1 MVRLPR
7 KLSQIESKTDTDTQ
21 PVPDHSKPDQRKK
34 RSSTAVGKKDAS
46 GLGRALINRR
56 TKEHRRIYEEAL
68 HTTELPSGLHSVTQ
82 ENDLDEFLNTAQL
95 AATDFT
101 AGMLLTS
108 VGSDLK
114 QQRLIQCHTQNDRI
128 SKCCPARQW
137 YSRTHTCS
145 PKQKRSRSKRS
156 TRTTVSVYEYHV
168 DQDGRVLLQKKISSV
183 EKEMIS

>member
-56 TKEHRRIYEEAL
+56 TKEHKRIYEEAL

-108 VGSDLK
+108 VAADPES
-114 QQRLIQCHTQNDRI
+114 RILIHYHPQNVRI
-128 SKCCPARQW
+128 SKYCLARQ
-137 YSRTHTCS
+137 
-145 PKQKRSRSKRS
+145 
-156 TRTTVSVYEYHV
+156 
-168 DQDGRVLLQKKISSV
+168 
-183 EKEMIS
+183 